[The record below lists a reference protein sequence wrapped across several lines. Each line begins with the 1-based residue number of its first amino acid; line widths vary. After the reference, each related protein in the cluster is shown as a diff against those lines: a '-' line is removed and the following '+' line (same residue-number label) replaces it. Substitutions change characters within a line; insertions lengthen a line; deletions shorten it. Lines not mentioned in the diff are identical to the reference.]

1 MKNKMNVNLGIVI
14 DVEDESNSRV
24 WAEGS
29 RASILSGLY
38 VLIAEICSRADIS
51 VTEML
56 NDLHEADSLFHQ
68 PEKASTLFEMA
79 LKNGDV
85 Q

>member
-1 MKNKMNVNLGIVI
+1 MKNKMNVNLGIVV

-29 RASILSGLY
+29 RASIISGLY
-38 VLIAEICSRADIS
+38 VLINEICSRADIS

-56 NDLHEADSLFHQ
+56 NDLHKADALFQ
-68 PEKASTLFEMA
+68 PEKMPTLFETA